1 MKDEN
6 KMWDEYNDMVNEVI
20 EEHGIL
26 SPQNKINCYVCK
38 CGCVTKT
45 TEVAHGITPSVLKCE
60 SCGSLAEDT
69 KYNDVAPDINPT
81 HEWYRPS
88 FEELLNML
96 NDEEM
101 VQHILLCG
109 LCIRKLN

>member
-6 KMWDEYNDMVNEVI
+6 KLWDEYNDMTNEII

-26 SPQNKINCYVCK
+26 SPQDKINCYVCK
-38 CGCVTKT
+38 CGCATKT
-45 TEVAHGITPSVLKCE
+45 IEVDHGTTPSAIKCE
-60 SCGSLAEDT
+60 LCGSMAYD
-69 KYNDVAPDINPT
+69 DVAPT

-88 FEELLNML
+88 FEELLTML

-101 VQHILLCG
+101 VKHVLQGG
-109 LCIRKLN
+109 LCIRKIN